1 MHEIVFHGK
10 GGYSLGDVYNMPTWL
25 RKLTYEEISK
35 FYKEE
40 KEAYNKA
47 SNKSSNQTTLIDS
60 AGNVNK
66 AEFAKASKP
75 LYNTGASQK

>member
-1 MHEIVFHGK
+1 
-10 GGYSLGDVYNMPTWL
+10 MPTWL
-25 RKLTYEEISK
+25 RKFTYEEISK